1 MHTVRNL
8 TPDDIDRAVEIVE
21 EVNPA
26 PTLKDMSFVFRRI
39 ITNSF
44 DEKCGASFPTFVG
57 VDVDGQLQSVAGY
70 AYANFSDMVWEL
82 CWGSVAEKY
91 QGQGIGKAMLD
102 FRLAEMK
109 RRSDQGKEIYA
120 IIEAKPT
127 ALYLDRGFEKI
138 RPLGNIGKWLMI
150 NQLR

>member
-8 TPDDIDRAVEIVE
+8 TPNDIDRAVEIIE
-21 EVNPA
+21 EAVPA
-26 PTLKDMSFVFRRI
+26 PTLDDMSSVFRRI
-39 ITNSF
+39 VTNSF

-82 CWGSVAEKY
+82 CWASVAKEY
-91 QGQGIGKAMLD
+91 QGKGIGTAMLD

-109 RRSDQGKEIYA
+109 RRSVDSKKVYA

-127 ALYLDRGFEKI
+127 ALYLDRGFEKL
-138 RPLGNIGKWLMI
+138 RPLGDVGKWLMI
-150 NQLR
+150 NQLV